1 MAQKSSGCLLLVS
14 LAVVGVSLL
23 ERLAF
28 VLLYVALLLFFGFP
42 CSKNPGVRTCSFPS

>member
-1 MAQKSSGCLLLVS
+1 MAQKSSGWLLLVS

-28 VLLYVALLLFFGFP
+28 VLLYVA
-42 CSKNPGVRTCSFPS
+42 

>member
-14 LAVVGVSLL
+14 LVVVGVSLL

-28 VLLYVALLLFFGFP
+28 VLLYVA
-42 CSKNPGVRTCSFPS
+42 